1 MSQRLTQKERQLLN
15 DQLSHEKICI
25 EKYRSYAQQVSD
37 PQLSQLLNQ
46 YAAQEQEHYDTLTQ
60 LLQGQATSMSQSGGG
75 LQSSIQGGQGTHG
88 AGVGQAGRQG
98 QGQSRQAQGG
108 SQAHAGGQYGTQ
120 SHQAHGSPYPTLQM
134 SAVTGHGS
142 GSYGWEGPGGGQS
155 QQARSQ
161 QARQT
166 SQVGQGGHGG
176 QGTQMSAV
184 NTNND
189 DAVMLTDLLMT
200 EKFISSA
207 YDTAIFESA
216 NSHVRQA
223 LQHIQD
229 EEQQHGE
236 GLYNYMSQHGMYMG
250 S

>member
-46 YAAQEQEHYDTLTQ
+46 YAAQEQEHYDTLTAAT
-60 LLQGQATSMSQSGGG
+60 GAGTSMSQSGGG

-120 SHQAHGSPYPTLQM
+120 SHQ
-134 SAVTGHGS
+134 VTDR
-142 GSYGWEGPGGGQS
+142 PIPPC
-155 QQARSQ
+155 R
-161 QARQT
+161 
-166 SQVGQGGHGG
+166 
-176 QGTQMSAV
+176 
-184 NTNND
+184 
-189 DAVMLTDLLMT
+189 
-200 EKFISSA
+200 
-207 YDTAIFESA
+207 
-216 NSHVRQA
+216 
-223 LQHIQD
+223 
-229 EEQQHGE
+229 
-236 GLYNYMSQHGMYMG
+236 
-250 S
+250 